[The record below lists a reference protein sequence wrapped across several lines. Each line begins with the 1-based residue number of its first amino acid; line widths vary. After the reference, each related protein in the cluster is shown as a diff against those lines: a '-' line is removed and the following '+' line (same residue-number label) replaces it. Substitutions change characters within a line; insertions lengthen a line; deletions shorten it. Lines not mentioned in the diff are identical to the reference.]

1 MELNEI
7 LESGL
12 LELYVIGDLSSAE
25 NEIVENAI
33 AQNPALKQEI
43 QEIEKTLEA
52 YAMAHASEIPATVKP
67 MLLTMNNYQERLAN
81 GEKPQNPPVL
91 SKDSNPSEFK
101 EWLER
106 PDLQEPDAYDSMA
119 GRIIGANEDKTTM
132 IVWLKEGAPPEVH
145 TDEIEKFL
153 IVEGTCDITIGE
165 TKHSLKAGDYL
176 EIPLFI
182 SHHVVVTSTFRCKI
196 ILERYAA

>member
-12 LELYVIGDLSSAE
+12 LELYVIGDLSEKE
-25 NEIVENAI
+25 NQMIENALI
-33 AQNPALKQEI
+33 QFPSLKQEI
-43 QEIEKTLEA
+43 HEIEKTFEA
-52 YAMAHASEIPATVKP
+52 YALAHATEVPATAKP
-67 MLLTMNNYQERLAN
+67 MLLTLNNYNERLAQ
-81 GEKPQNPPVL
+81 GEIPQNPPVL
-91 SKDSNPSEFK
+91 NQESKVSDYQ
-101 EWLER
+101 EWLDR
-106 PDLQEPDAYDSMA
+106 ADLQEPDEYDSMA

-165 TKHSLKAGDYL
+165 NKHSLKAGDYL

-182 SHHVVVTSTFRCKI
+182 SHHVQVTSSMRCKI